1 MTILQ
6 IIKDYI
12 VDYARTHKRCQIY
25 AGAAFVVG
33 CVIGASA

>member
-1 MTILQ
+1 MTTAQ

-12 VDYARTHKRCQIY
+12 VDYARTHKRCLIY

-33 CVIGASA
+33 CVIGVSA

>member
-1 MTILQ
+1 MTTAQ

-12 VDYARTHKRCQIY
+12 VDYARTHKRCLIC
-25 AGAAFVVG
+25 AGAAFVIG